1 MARGNNIRR
10 FTEVERTVR
19 MGKLPVWAQNYIAE
33 LEREVASKKDHIADI
48 SNVHPET
55 NVRINGWISNPDI
68 TLPADSQIEF
78 TMGDIDSA
86 SWRTKISVGHKR
98 TDKGRNVLRIQGDD
112 GLIIRAT
119 ASNSFEVELDN
130 R

>member
-1 MARGNNIRR
+1 MARYSSVHR
-10 FTEVERTVR
+10 FTEEEKAARTA
-19 MGKLPVWAQNYIAE
+19 KLPIWAQQEIAE
-33 LEREVASKKDHIADI
+33 LKMNLRSKEDRIAEI

-112 GLIIRAT
+112 GLILRAT
-119 ASNSFEVELDN
+119 ASNSFEVELDS